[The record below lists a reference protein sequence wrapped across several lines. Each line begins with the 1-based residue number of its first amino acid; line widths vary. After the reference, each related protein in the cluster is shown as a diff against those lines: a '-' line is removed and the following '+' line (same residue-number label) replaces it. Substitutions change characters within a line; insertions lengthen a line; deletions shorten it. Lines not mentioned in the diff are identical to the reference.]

1 MKMTAKTLQ
10 NNFPECIPACGCG
23 KKAKESDALYKVR
36 LHLSK
41 PTGLV
46 IQAVDVT
53 CDCCG
58 RSAYATVAKKG
69 VTRDMLRL

>member
-1 MKMTAKTLQ
+1 MKMTKKALQENFPMCTPKCDCAKTA
-10 NNFPECIPACGCG
+10 NEN
-23 KKAKESDALYKVR
+23 DALYMVR
-36 LHLSK
+36 LHLSQ

-58 RSAYATVAKKG
+58 KNAYAPVANLG
-69 VTRDMLRL
+69 VTREMLKL

>member
-1 MKMTAKTLQ
+1 MKMTVKALQ
-10 NNFPECIPACGCG
+10 RNFPECVPACDCA
-23 KKAKESDALYKVR
+23 KKANDHDALYKVR

-58 RSAYATVAKKG
+58 KNAYAPVVNLG
-69 VTRDMLRL
+69 VTRDMLKL